1 LRGLPDH
8 QERPEGFG
16 VDAAD
21 VVATLQGYGMPE
33 SDSKVFLNVIQS
45 FDRFGRSFECH
56 LAIFGL
62 QGALT
67 G

>member
-1 LRGLPDH
+1 
-8 QERPEGFG
+8 
-16 VDAAD
+16 
-21 VVATLQGYGMPE
+21 MPE